1 MTGQWDGHAKRRKE
15 HRWGSIMTD
24 AATARAGLEQDVPVR
39 DETFV
44 HDGLQFH
51 YRDWGDPA
59 APPVL
64 LLHGN
69 FQHARSW
76 DPVARG
82 LAARYRVLAPDWRG
96 HGESDWAPAYT
107 QERAFGDLEA
117 FIVSLGLERF
127 PVVGNSLGGRMAAVY
142 AARHP
147 EQVECLVM
155 LQGFVA
161 GGSRPEIGEQIDR
174 LLNLPERFADLNEA
188 KVAFR
193 TVAPYAS
200 DDVLR
205 QFVTDSLKRD
215 SDSRWISRIDPLL
228 RSRGT
233 MSSMAPSTE
242 AVRNLLPLVTCPVL
256 LIAGEQSFMDESMRQ
271 MALLLHDARI
281 ATIPRAEHVALVD
294 NPVGVLDVVRR
305 FFDGATPSPSVVQ

>member
-1 MTGQWDGHAKRRKE
+1 
-15 HRWGSIMTD
+15 MTD
-24 AATARAGLEQDVPVR
+24 ATTAGVGLEQNVPVR

-44 HDGLQFH
+44 HDGVRLH

-69 FQHARSW
+69 YQHARSW

-82 LAARYRVLAPDWRG
+82 LATRYRVLAPDWRG

-107 QERAFGDLEA
+107 QELAYADLEA
-117 FIVSLGLERF
+117 FIASLGLVRF
-127 PVVGNSLGGRMAAVY
+127 PVAGNSLGGRMAAVY
-142 AARHP
+142 TARHP

-155 LQGFVA
+155 LQGFVTA
-161 GGSRPEIGEQIDR
+161 SGRPEVGEQIDR
-174 LLNLPERFADLNEA
+174 LLNLPEQFADLDEA
-188 KVAFR
+188 VGAFR
-193 TVAPYAS
+193 AVAPYAA

-215 SDSRWISRIDPLL
+215 ADGSWISRIDALF
-228 RSRGT
+228 RSRST
-233 MSSMAPSTE
+233 MSSMAPSTDD
-242 AVRNLLPLVTCPVL
+242 VRALLPRVTCPVL
-256 LIAGEQSFMDESMRQ
+256 LTAGEQSFMDESMRQ

-281 ATIPRAEHVALVD
+281 ATIPRAEHIALVD
-294 NPVGVLDVVRR
+294 NPAGVLDVIQR
-305 FFDGATPSPSVVQ
+305 FLDEADSSVN